1 MTRGRDATLYAGG
14 LLFQQAISFI
24 AGVAVAR
31 WLGPQ
36 GYGQVSL
43 ARSVYALAVI
53 VAPLGLDLSLL
64 RHLGEGAAPWPA
76 KLKQVRTLRRIV
88 AGANGAVAL
97 GVALAAGP
105 WLQAQVYRQPGF
117 ALELATAFA
126 ALPFAADLAILT
138 ALARAMGR
146 VAPASLASL
155 YLQPV
160 VRTAGLAALLG
171 IGWGPCGVLAATG
184 IGLAAADLT
193 LGWSLKRGRLPDEP
207 PGGAASGGLA
217 RGEGLAREEGLARLC
232 GYSGWMAA
240 MLLAYNGLKLVDVLA
255 LGHSRPAR
263 EVGDYAAL
271 SAIVQLVGLYP
282 VALSQTL
289 APTVAGLYA
298 RGDLAAVRREL
309 AAYLRRASLVAAPM
323 FAGAAV
329 FGPWLDLLFGPKFRF
344 DTTLCLTLALGAYVG
359 GVLGPMSVSLSM
371 TGRHRLEFAIL
382 AVGGLA
388 SLAGCLALAP
398 AYGAQ
403 GVALAT
409 LGGYVLVNGARTLV
423 SARIMG
429 GFDGEASDLAIPAAC
444 LALAW
449 IARAMAERLGGHDLA
464 TATVTAG
471 ALLAAYALL
480 YACVL
485 LRPQERTA
493 LAALS
498 RRRWRSGAAAAP
510 SRS

>member
-24 AGVAVAR
+24 AGVAMAR
-31 WLGPQ
+31 WLGPL

-88 AGANGAVAL
+88 AGVNGAVAL

-105 WLQAQVYRQPGF
+105 WLQAHVYRQPGF

-155 YLQPV
+155 YLQPI
-160 VRTAGLAALLG
+160 VRTAALAALLG
-171 IGWGPCGVLAATG
+171 LGWGSCGVLAAAG
-184 IGLAAADLT
+184 IGLAAADLA
-193 LGWSLKRGRLPDEP
+193 LGWSLKRGRLPEAPAD
-207 PGGAASGGLA
+207 GAASGGA
-217 RGEGLAREEGLARLC
+217 TSGGLARLS

-255 LGHSRPAR
+255 LGHARPAR

-298 RGDLAAVRREL
+298 RGELAAVRREL

-329 FGPWLDLLFGPKFRF
+329 FGPWLDLLFGPKYHF
-344 DTTLCLTLALGAYVG
+344 DPMLCLTLALGAYVS

-382 AVGGLA
+382 AAGGLA

-398 AYGAQ
+398 ACGAQ

-423 SARIMG
+423 SASIMG
-429 GFDGEASDLAIPAAC
+429 GFDGEASDLAIPASC

-449 IARAMAERLGGHDLA
+449 IARVVAERLGSHDLL
-464 TATVTAG
+464 TAAVTAG
-471 ALLAAYALL
+471 ALLAAYAGL
-480 YACVL
+480 YVGVL
-485 LRPQERTA
+485 LRPQERTG
-493 LAALS
+493 LAAFS
-498 RRRWRSGAAAAP
+498 RLRWRSAASAAP